1 MIKKRNLS
9 RDDAEIIGLQA
20 LAFIAS
26 DPALL
31 ERFASTTGISGDDL
45 RQRAGS
51 TEILSACLAE
61 ILKNEPD
68 LLMFCSNANIEPE
81 HIKFA
86 ETILE
91 ETQREEQ

>member
-1 MIKKRNLS
+1 MIKKHNLS
-9 RDDAEIIGLQA
+9 RDDAEIIGLQV

-45 RQRAGS
+45 RQRADS
-51 TEILSACLAE
+51 VEILSACLGE

-68 LLMFCSNANIEPE
+68 LLMFCSNANIEPQ
-81 HIKFA
+81 HIKLA

-91 ETQREEQ
+91 GSPREDQ